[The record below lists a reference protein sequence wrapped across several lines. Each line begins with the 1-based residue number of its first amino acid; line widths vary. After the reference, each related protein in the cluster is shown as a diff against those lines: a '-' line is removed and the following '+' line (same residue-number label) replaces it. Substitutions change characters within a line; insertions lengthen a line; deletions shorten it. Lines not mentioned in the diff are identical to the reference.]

1 MRITGRQ
8 LRQIIKEE
16 VARATLSNRT
26 PGRRGLR
33 EGISSQQDLSAM
45 AIRFFELVD
54 QASPDEFILD
64 FSYGSSDTTKMR
76 SNVVPLSAISATFII
91 SKLGAGPMPVRL
103 DDAIM
108 LYVGPQAQLDLIL
121 NHNGKMLA
129 PNYNDYDALMDVTA
143 KLSAEFQPEEGLLAM
158 LGGKKEMRVAGRL
171 RGEGTLFVG

>member
-33 EGISSQQDLSAM
+33 EGVSSQQDLSAM
-45 AIRFFELVD
+45 AIRFFELAD
-54 QASPDEFILD
+54 QANPDESILD
-64 FSYGSSDTTKMR
+64 FNYGRSDTTEMQ
-76 SNVVPLSAISATFII
+76 SDFVPLSAISATFII
-91 SKLGAGPMPVRL
+91 SKPGAMTSNVY
-103 DDAIM
+103 DAAIT
-108 LYVGPQAQLDLIL
+108 LYAGPQAQLDLIL
-121 NHNGKMLA
+121 NHNGKMLT
-129 PNYNDYDALMDVTA
+129 PNYNDQDALMDVTD

-171 RGEGTLFVG
+171 RSEQTIIVV